1 MEFAIEKLQTPKP
14 HWFFREEKGFTSESA
29 IGPGQSQVSQFG
41 EYIEEK
47 KSIGNNINFFF
58 HISAFIESEKSLIV
72 GIRQWCYYVT

>member
-47 KSIGNNINFFF
+47 KTLV
-58 HISAFIESEKSLIV
+58 ESRHDMKEKKY
-72 GIRQWCYYVT
+72 WK